1 VYICYNLGLNN
12 IVESLDIKIDEELKY
27 NNSEYDDKPFPK
39 KTTEAT
45 QNEERIIEQKENLPQ
60 EEIISQKDT
69 KNTSIFFQ
77 NTHSKYMIIGDK
89 NTSMETQKILL
100 TGDTEQVHLSL
111 LSKIEKGIVWTK
123 TNS

>member
-1 VYICYNLGLNN
+1 MYICYNLGLNN
-12 IVESLDIKIDEELKY
+12 IVESPDIKIDEELKY
-27 NNSEYDDKPFPK
+27 NNLEYDDKPFPK
-39 KTTEAT
+39 ETTEAT

-69 KNTSIFFQ
+69 KNTSRFFQ

>member
-1 VYICYNLGLNN
+1 MYICYNLGLNN
-12 IVESLDIKIDEELKY
+12 IVESPDIKIDEELKY

-39 KTTEAT
+39 ETTKAT

-69 KNTSIFFQ
+69 KNTSRFFQ

>member
-1 VYICYNLGLNN
+1 MYICYNLGLNN

-27 NNSEYDDKPFPK
+27 NNLEYDDQPFPEQ
-39 KTTEAT
+39 TTEDT
-45 QNEERIIEQKENLPQ
+45 QNEERVIEQKENFPQ

-69 KNTSIFFQ
+69 KNTSRFFQ

>member
-1 VYICYNLGLNN
+1 MYICYNLGLNN

-27 NNSEYDDKPFPK
+27 NNLEYDDKPFPK
-39 KTTEAT
+39 ETTEAT

-69 KNTSIFFQ
+69 KNTSRFFQ

>member
-1 VYICYNLGLNN
+1 MYICYNLRLNN
-12 IVESLDIKIDEELKY
+12 IVESPDVKIDEELKY

-39 KTTEAT
+39 ENKEAT

-77 NTHSKYMIIGDK
+77 NTHLEYMIIGDK